1 VACRSCCCGN
11 PRKHPGTDHQWQL
24 DRLRA
29 AAENSGGRLEVRTTD
44 CLGPCEYANVVVV
57 QPSSQ
62 GRRQGG
68 RAVWIGLALDD
79 GSTDEILTWATAG
92 GPGITAPPP
101 ALALQFIQ
109 PPSTAGARTRR

>member
-1 VACRSCCCGN
+1 VQGLLLRAP

-29 AAENSGGRLEVRTTD
+29 AASGGRLAVRTTD

-57 QPSSQ
+57 PSSQ

-68 RAVWIGLALDD
+68 PAVWIGLALDD

-92 GPGITAPPP
+92 GPGDTAPPP
-101 ALALQFIQ
+101 ALALQFIRL
-109 PPSTAGARTRR
+109 PSGARARTRR